1 MPAAP
6 ELDLRDLPDV
16 ILVARARAA
25 PRAPHARELQRT
37 PAGGGGDPG
46 MRVAYGV
53 CNGTVFFTS
62 RTSATSV
69 DPLELDAHY

>member
-37 PAGGGGDPG
+37 PAGGGGG
-46 MRVAYGV
+46 GGGG
-53 CNGTVFFTS
+53 NGDS
-62 RTSATSV
+62 GGG
-69 DPLELDAHY
+69 